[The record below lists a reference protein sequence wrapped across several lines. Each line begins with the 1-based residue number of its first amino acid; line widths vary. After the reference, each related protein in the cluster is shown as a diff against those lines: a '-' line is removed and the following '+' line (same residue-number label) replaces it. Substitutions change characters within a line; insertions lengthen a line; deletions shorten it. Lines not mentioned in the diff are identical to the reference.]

1 MLTPALFENQS
12 PFFTDHFFNSAWD
25 HFFKD
30 PEFFEG
36 FHTDLI
42 EKDNQ
47 YVLESE
53 LPGFNK
59 EDISIDLNN
68 EILTIS
74 AEHKEESPE
83 NEKGK
88 YLRRERNYRSYRR
101 SFRVPNITAEEIDA
115 SYKNGVL
122 ELKFPKKSLEEQE
135 IKKIEVK

>member
-1 MLTPALFENQS
+1 MLTPALFESQS
-12 PFFTDHFFNSAWD
+12 PFFNDHFFNSAWD

-42 EKDNQ
+42 EKDQQ

-59 EDISIDLNN
+59 EDISINLSND
-68 EILTIS
+68 ILTIS

-83 NEKGK
+83 REKGK
-88 YLRRERNYRSYRR
+88 YLRRERSYRSYRR
-101 SFRVPNITAEEIDA
+101 SFSVPGITPEEIDA
-115 SYKNGVL
+115 SYQNGIL
-122 ELKFPKKSLEEQE
+122 ELKLPKKSAYEQE
-135 IKKIEVK
+135 VKKIEVK